1 MTPREG
7 TNVVQTDV
15 ARFQLRRVNPFT
27 GLMIDASVWRDA
39 HDYHRT
45 QMRLHHLA
53 LHGWGIVQGL
63 EVSLAETENTVQI
76 APGIALDPAGN
87 FVIVSQPYAHQIEVR
102 QPGTVYLI
110 LQFSEVP
117 SGPHQPAGDGTG
129 HPTRILEAYRIY
141 QREQLPAEPC
151 LELARIQ
158 VDPSHGPIRAAQDP
172 ANPGV
177 NELDTRFRPSL
188 GAAPPPRMALELA
201 PAAEAPP
208 PLPEVT
214 IAPAATSVATPPP
227 APPPPQ
233 PEVAPAAPSFAP
245 APGPPLAP
253 SSAEPQLPLLVLAV
267 AAHGAAGWD
276 RHRDGLR
283 YLAREVEAGTG
294 RPVRVLE
301 VAPAEADGI
310 DLLYFTGYGRLA
322 LSDADVE
329 GLARV
334 MQQGGVVL
342 AEGCAAGPNGEAG
355 AREFARSFVELAIRL
370 DRQLA
375 RVERGHPVLV
385 ARHVF
390 GEPPPGAQTMSM
402 LAEAGGMVYSYAD
415 YGCAW
420 QGGPP
425 DRALPRGTIRDA
437 LEFGV
442 NLALYRRVAP

>member
-1 MTPREG
+1 M
-7 TNVVQTDV
+7 VQTDV
-15 ARFQLRRVNPFT
+15 ARLQLRRVNPFT

-63 EVSLAETENTVQI
+63 EVSLAEPENTVHI
-76 APGIALDPAGN
+76 APGLAIDPAGN
-87 FVIVSQPYAHQIEVR
+87 FVVVSQPYTHQIEAL

-110 LQFSEVP
+110 LQFSEIP
-117 SGPHQPAGDGTG
+117 TGPHQPAGDGAG
-129 HPTRILEAYRIY
+129 QPTRILEAYRIY
-141 QREQLPAEPC
+141 QREQLPTEPC

-158 VDPSHGPIRAAQDP
+158 IDPARGPIRAPEDP

-188 GAAPPPRMALELA
+188 GAAPPTRMALELA
-201 PAAEAPP
+201 PAAEVPP

-214 IAPAATSVATPPP
+214 ITPAVTPVATPP
-227 APPPPQ
+227 APPSPQ
-233 PEVAPAAPSFAP
+233 PEPAAVSAPSFAP
-245 APGPPLAP
+245 APGSPLTQTPTEPEQPPI
-253 SSAEPQLPLLVLAV
+253 VLAV
-267 AAHGAAGWD
+267 AAHGGAGWD
-276 RHRDGLR
+276 RHCDGLR
-283 YLAREVEAGTG
+283 YLAREVEAGAG

-301 VAPAEADGI
+301 AVVPAEANGI

-329 GLARV
+329 GIARV
-334 MQQGGVVL
+334 MQHGGVVL

-355 AREFARSFVELAIRL
+355 AREFARSFVDLAIRL

-390 GEPPPGAQTMSM
+390 GEPPPGAQAMAM

-420 QGGPP
+420 QGGPL
-425 DRALPRGTIRDA
+425 DRALPRGVIRDA

-442 NLALYRRVAP
+442 NLALYRRAAP